1 MKRVVLEIDLS
12 VYPLEI
18 VLRACHTLSAQ
29 CCVFASV
36 AGEGTVTIEL
46 ECDQLDDPAGAFRD
60 ALRDLHARAAIA
72 AETSAICESFAAEAF
87 GDDDEGTEQ
96 SGPIRIVR

>member
-46 ECDQLDDPAGAFRD
+46 ECDQLDDPAGA
-60 ALRDLHARAAIA
+60 LRDLHARAAIA

-87 GDDDEGTEQ
+87 GDDEEDTQQ